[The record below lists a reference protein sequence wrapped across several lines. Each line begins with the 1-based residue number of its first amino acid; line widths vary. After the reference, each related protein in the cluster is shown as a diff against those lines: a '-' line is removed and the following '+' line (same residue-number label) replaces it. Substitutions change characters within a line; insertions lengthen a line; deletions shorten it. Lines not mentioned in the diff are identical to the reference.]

1 MNKNFILLAISIFI
15 FFIVIFSIIYIA
27 INNSGNK
34 KTTTTTTTTK
44 KTTKI
49 NENKLEKAIEE
60 STEIYDEYSNNPNY
74 NLTTVEY
81 QILGTLSSLEAE
93 PETIILPLYGKRV
106 KSYRW
111 KYYTLVNGLKID
123 IKKERNNSYE
133 SCMKECDTISNED
146 IVKVPSYTNTE
157 FKVQLYDYAP
167 PF

>member
-1 MNKNFILLAISIFI
+1 MNKTFILLAISIFI
-15 FFIVIFSIIYIA
+15 FCVVIFTIIYIA
-27 INNSGNK
+27 INNSVNK
-34 KTTTTTTTTK
+34 KT
-44 KTTKI
+44 I

-60 STEIYDEYSNNPNY
+60 STEIYDEYSSNPNY
-74 NLTTVEY
+74 NLITVEY

-123 IKKERNNSYE
+123 IKKKRNNSLE

-146 IVKVPSYTNTE
+146 IVKVPAYTNTE
-157 FKVQLYDYAP
+157 FKVQLYDYEP

>member
-1 MNKNFILLAISIFI
+1 MNKTFILLAISIFI
-15 FFIVIFSIIYIA
+15 FFVVIFTIIYIA

-34 KTTTTTTTTK
+34 
-44 KTTKI
+44 TKI
-49 NENKLEKAIEE
+49 NENELEKTIEE
-60 STEIYDEYSNNPNY
+60 STEIYDEYSSNPNY
-74 NLTTVEY
+74 NLITVEY

-123 IKKERNNSYE
+123 IKKERNNSLE

-146 IVKVPSYTNTE
+146 IVKVPAYTNTE
-157 FKVQLYDYAP
+157 FKVQLYDYEP

>member
-34 KTTTTTTTTK
+34 KKTTTTK

-123 IKKERNNSYE
+123 IKKR
-133 SCMKECDTISNED
+133 K
-146 IVKVPSYTNTE
+146 K
-157 FKVQLYDYAP
+157 
-167 PF
+167 

>member
-15 FFIVIFSIIYIA
+15 FFAVIFSIIYIA

-34 KTTTTTTTTK
+34 KTTT
-44 KTTKI
+44 KI
-49 NENKLEKAIEE
+49 NENELEKAVEE
-60 STEIYDEYSNNPNY
+60 STSIYDEYSSNPNY
-74 NLTTVEY
+74 NLINVEY
-81 QILGTLSSLEAE
+81 QIVGTLSSLQAE

-123 IKKERNNSYE
+123 IKKERNNSLE
-133 SCMKECDTISNED
+133 SCMKECDTISDED
-146 IVKVPSYTNTE
+146 IVKVPAYTNTE
-157 FKVQLYDYAP
+157 FKAQLYDYEP

>member
-1 MNKNFILLAISIFI
+1 MNKTFLLLAISIFI
-15 FFIVIFSIIYIA
+15 FCVSIFSIIYIA

-34 KTTTTTTTTK
+34 T
-44 KTTKI
+44 TTKI
-49 NENKLEKAIEE
+49 NENELEKALEE
-60 STEIYDEYSNNPNY
+60 STEIYDEYSGNPNY

-146 IVKVPSYTNTE
+146 IVKVPAYTNTD